1 MVFSRGQGREG
12 HNLGAESVGLD
23 VAVRPGVQYD
33 PFELGGARH
42 GKVIER
48 EIGGGE
54 AAQQVYDTAFIGN
67 CADL

>member
-1 MVFSRGQGREG
+1 M
-12 HNLGAESVGLD
+12 D